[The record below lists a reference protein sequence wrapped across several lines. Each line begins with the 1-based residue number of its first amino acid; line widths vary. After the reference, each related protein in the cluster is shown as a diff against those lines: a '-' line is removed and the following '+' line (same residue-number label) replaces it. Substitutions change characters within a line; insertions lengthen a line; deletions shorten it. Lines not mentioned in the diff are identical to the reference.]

1 MVICVNPKSADYD
14 ETMNVLQFA
23 EMAQEIEIE
32 RVDPIQRN
40 FAAMTPARQKV
51 QDAYLEAM
59 NRNKTNVDVAKLN
72 PEYSP
77 IYSLGPAIPP
87 ISSGLIDDEEAL
99 AALERHID
107 QRLATRNTLVDDH
120 KNQRKTESNLLHSL
134 YFHSFC
140 FSFTLLMALSTLLA
154 FNNVFLKT
162 IGAMRCPAR
171 DLANP

>member
-120 KNQRKTESNLLHSL
+120 KNQRKTEPNLLIASTVIRFFFFHTFTGLVNSL
-134 YFHSFC
+134 
-140 FSFTLLMALSTLLA
+140 LLLRMNS
-154 FNNVFLKT
+154 
-162 IGAMRCPAR
+162 
-171 DLANP
+171 